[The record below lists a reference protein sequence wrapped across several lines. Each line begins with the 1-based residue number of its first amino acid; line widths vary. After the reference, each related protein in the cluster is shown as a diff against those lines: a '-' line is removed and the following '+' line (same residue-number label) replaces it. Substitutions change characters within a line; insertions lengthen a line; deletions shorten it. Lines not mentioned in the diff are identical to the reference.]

1 MFFFPRTYSLNKEGV
16 LYTDE
21 YDLSVN
27 DLLYLE
33 KKGVIVYSNLELQ
46 SVILQCKHFKGEQG
60 VAE

>member
-33 KKGVIVYSNLELQ
+33 KKRGNSL
-46 SVILQCKHFKGEQG
+46 FKSRVTVCDITMQ
-60 VAE
+60 AF